1 MLGPGAYRH
10 RLARTL
16 NSAYAEGLLSERTLA
31 HRLDILFASAL
42 IDPAGLVGDLS
53 RRGPRKQVGR
63 RVVAAISGFAHR
75 TTRSA
80 PSPEPPILL
89 ALDWSGAREEL
100 LIGRHPACD
109 VIIPAATVS
118 RRHAQLTFRDGGW
131 ILQDL
136 DSTNGT
142 RVNGQAVG
150 RCRLRPGDQLG
161 VADQHLQVD

>member
-53 RRGPRKQVGR
+53 RRGPRRQVGR
-63 RVVAAISGFAHR
+63 RVVATVTGFARR
-75 TTRSA
+75 TVRTA
-80 PSPEPPILL
+80 AAPEPSILL
-89 ALDWSGAREEL
+89 ALDWSGAQEEL

-109 VIIPAATVS
+109 VIISAATVS
-118 RRHAQLTFRDGGW
+118 RQHAQLTFRDGGW

-136 DSTNGT
+136 GSTNGT
-142 RVNGQAVG
+142 RVNGQPVG
-150 RCRLRPGDQLG
+150 RCRLRPGDQLV
-161 VADQHLQVD
+161 VADQLLQVD

>member
-1 MLGPGAYRH
+1 VLGPGAYRH

-53 RRGPRKQVGR
+53 GRGPRRQVGR
-63 RVVAAISGFAHR
+63 RVMAAVSGFTRRAAR
-75 TTRSA
+75 TT
-80 PSPEPPILL
+80 PLPEPRILL
-89 ALDWSGAREEL
+89 ALDWSGTRDEL
-100 LIGRHPACD
+100 LIGRHPECD

-118 RRHAQLTFRDGGW
+118 RQHAQLTFRDGGW

-136 DSTNGT
+136 GSTNGT
-142 RVNGQAVG
+142 RVNGQTVG
-150 RCRLRPGDQLG
+150 RCRLRPGDQLV

>member
-53 RRGPRKQVGR
+53 RRGPRRQVGP
-63 RVVAAISGFAHR
+63 RVVATVTGFARR
-75 TTRSA
+75 TVRTA
-80 PSPEPPILL
+80 PAPEPSILL
-89 ALDWSGAREEL
+89 ALDWSGAQEEL

-109 VIIPAATVS
+109 VIISAATVS
-118 RRHAQLTFRDGGW
+118 RQHAQLTFRDGGW

-136 DSTNGT
+136 GSTNGT
-142 RVNGQAVG
+142 RVNGQPVG
-150 RCRLRPGDQLG
+150 RCRLRPGDQLV
-161 VADQHLQVD
+161 VADQLLQVD